1 MDSIKTASGNIGFEK
16 LMPYRIRDILLVSSL
31 YDSFILEQDGHL
43 TEMLLTEYAVL
54 NLTYAPTVTRA
65 SSGAEALSR
74 LQERQ
79 FDLVVTMTRLS
90 DMEVEDFGASVKSM
104 HPEIP
109 VVLLVYNTRE
119 LWKPGEERNKIPNI
133 DRVFAWRGD
142 VRILF
147 GVIKCVEDRMN
158 VKHDTGLVDVRTILL
173 IEDSIRYYS
182 SFLPTLYSEI
192 MRQTSDLIAEGID
205 LSARLMRMRAR
216 PKILLAETFEEA
228 WDLYEQFQGNMLG
241 VITDAAFAREG
252 NKDDRAGVEFARRI
266 LEEDP
271 SLPLVMQS
279 SNARRAQE
287 AHELGIEFI
296 HKESP
301 TLLQDLRGFLKNR
314 LGFGPFHF
322 LLPDGTRVGEA
333 EDLLSM
339 EKQLR
344 KVPPESLSFHASHNQ
359 FSNWFM
365 ARTEFSLASKIRQ
378 RTVSEFQDVESMRQY
393 LIDTLNDYR
402 EKETRGKV
410 ADFRR
415 GHFDPSRN
423 FMRIGTG
430 SLGGKGRGLAFV
442 NALFSESDLKRQ
454 FPGLQLRVP
463 PSAVIGT
470 DVFDSFMEENNLFE
484 VALGVHEDETIA
496 GAFLRARFPEEAY
509 QSIRNYLE
517 NVDYPLAVRSSSLL
531 EDSQH
536 QPFAGIYT
544 SHMIPNNHPDD
555 SLRLKQLLHAVK
567 LVYASTFFQAAKSYI
582 SSTQNR
588 IEEEKMAVIL
598 QQVVGRSYGDHLYPG
613 LAGVAQSHNYYPIH
627 GIRQE
632 DGAASVVLG
641 LGRAVVDGEPSLWFS
656 PEHPRLLPQ
665 FPGPKEFLQYSQR
678 EFWALDLAQ
687 SEIYATPG
695 GEAGLVKL
703 GLDRAEQDGTL
714 WPLGSTYSADND
726 AVYDGISRTGVRLVT
741 FAHILKSQ
749 WFPLPEILK
758 EVLDIGTH
766 GMGAPIEVEFAANPE
781 PLPDEE
787 PEFALLQIRPLVV
800 GREEVQVERDSF
812 PQEEIL
818 LYSENALGNG
828 LDESIRDIVYVR
840 PGAFDRSLT
849 GNVARDIRD
858 MNRKLSQS
866 GRHYL
871 LIGPGRWGSQD
882 PWLGIPV
889 AWSDISWARAIVE
902 TELEDIVVEP
912 SRGSHFFHNM
922 TSNEVSYFT
931 AHAGL
936 PSLHLDRAWLDAQP
950 AEEESEL
957 LRHVRLAGSLRVLL
971 DGRRGH
977 GVVLKPE

>member
-936 PSLHLDRAWLDAQP
+936 PGLHLDRAWLDAQP

-957 LRHVRLAGSLRVLL
+957 LRHVHLTGSLRVLL